1 MNRSGIY
8 ILGEIKRIHKS
19 KPNIYNLVKA
29 IEAENGEKDC
39 DAKRCTFEINPICG
53 SDGLVYE
60 NPCLF
65 GKFYGYNYT
74 KTVVSYLGFVHFVA
88 YNVTSL
94 NTKCKKFNIV

>member
-1 MNRSGIY
+1 MWFPLVPNSIFSVFSG
-8 ILGEIKRIHKS
+8 
-19 KPNIYNLVKA
+19 KA
-29 IEAENGEKDC
+29 VCKNDDLTQAQDDSICIIEAENGEKDC

-74 KTVVSYLGFVHFVA
+74 KTVIS
-88 YNVTSL
+88 
-94 NTKCKKFNIV
+94 

>member
-1 MNRSGIY
+1 MNSLKISSSQVYKTNTYLNLVLKIGRVY
-8 ILGEIKRIHKS
+8 IGHKS

-74 KTVVSYLGFVHFVA
+74 KTVVS
-88 YNVTSL
+88 
-94 NTKCKKFNIV
+94 